1 MKLKLLLLAFALL
14 AGSAE
19 HVSAQKFLDKVL
31 KGMEKTNKV
40 LDEADKM
47 LGGDNN
53 NPNRS
58 SNQSSRS
65 KRVTGFKIVSPHP
78 DLDIQFKR
86 CAASASTVV
95 IDLVMTWYGDDA
107 KIYLGG
113 SYNDKNTTTAYDD
126 NGKQYSYDNIPL
138 SVGGG
143 NWSIYNE
150 ARLFPTD
157 VPIKVRLEIHNV
169 PESVQILKRLH
180 ICMRDVNDPIT
191 FYNIPI
197 ERADEMTSI
206 NNNQATPDE
215 VLPDNSPLIAE
226 QENTQ
231 ETPKLKRIIGKW
243 ELVSLK
249 QNGKEMPFKPCTFQF
264 YDNPENDPN
273 DDPYTKDMTETIS
286 GKTHQSGYGVM
297 QDNDNELIMSLY
309 ITEDECDN
317 GYIIQTV
324 DSKELILSFGYY
336 GDPKIK
342 GELVFQKK

>member
-1 MKLKLLLLAFALL
+1 MKLKLFFLAFALL
-14 AGSAE
+14 LGNAE

-31 KGMEKTNKV
+31 KGMEKTNQV

-53 NPNRS
+53 NSNRS
-58 SNQSSRS
+58 SNQSNRS

-95 IDLVMTWYGDDA
+95 IDLVMTWCGDDQKLTIGSNGVYSA
-107 KIYLGG
+107 ISIFDDLGNQ
-113 SYNDKNTTTAYDD
+113 YNNMNTTISIA
-126 NGKQYSYDNIPL
+126 NGEYQREPRSLFPSDIPL
-138 SVGGG
+138 KVR
-143 NWSIYNE
+143 IQI
-150 ARLFPTD
+150 TD
-157 VPIKVRLEIHNV
+157 VKKDANMFRKLIIPV
-169 PESVQILKRLH
+169 SG
-180 ICMRDVNDPIT
+180 MNDPIT
-191 FYNIPI
+191 IHNVPI
-197 ERADEMTSI
+197 ERADEITSV
-206 NNNQATPDE
+206 NSNQATPDE

-286 GKTHQSGYGVM
+286 GKTHQSGYGIM

-317 GYIIQTV
+317 SYIIQAV